1 MNALRHIQMVDGFHG
16 DGDVGDG
23 IVDLFLRTGQRLVAE
38 HPLSV
43 ALVRAEEGVAVMG
56 DEPTEPLAHIEDAKL
71 RPQIHKTVAAW
82 RAGQAHAGR
91 AKFDFIENS
100 SALLQRAA
108 ASGQYPLSSCCESL

>member
-1 MNALRHIQMVDGFHG
+1 MVDGFHG

-38 HPLSV
+38 HHLSV

-71 RPQIHKTVAAW
+71 RHRSIRPLLLGVPVRPTMRLMPGRTFRRLLNRFAW
-82 RAGQAHAGR
+82 
-91 AKFDFIENS
+91 
-100 SALLQRAA
+100 
-108 ASGQYPLSSCCESL
+108 

>member
-38 HPLSV
+38 HHLSV
-43 ALVRAEEGVAVMG
+43 ALVRAEESVAIMG

-82 RAGQAHAGR
+82 RAGQAHDALDAG
-91 AKFDFIENS
+91 ADFQQT
-100 SALLQRAA
+100 A
-108 ASGQYPLSSCCESL
+108 ESLCLVGFE